1 MARTFPLAGL
11 LRLRQIEKDHAA
23 SDLAAANALR
33 RDVQD
38 RQVRA
43 IAALHAV
50 PAEASDAS
58 TMFAL
63 AAARASSR
71 SMLADLAAYA
81 ERAEAEAGEA
91 QQAFTE
97 AKKRAVGLEKL
108 EARHH
113 AEVVAGDLG
122 AEQAAIDE
130 IATGA
135 WLRGR
140 SGLDEGRHEA

>member
-1 MARTFPLAGL
+1 MARAFPLAGL
-11 LRLRQIEKDHAA
+11 LRLRQVEKDHAA

-33 RDVQD
+33 RDAQD
-38 RQVRA
+38 KQMHA

-50 PAEASDAS
+50 SAEATDAG

-71 SMLADLAAYA
+71 SMLADLSVLAATV
-81 ERAEAEAGEA
+81 EAEAEQA
-91 QQAFTE
+91 QAAFTE

-108 EARHH
+108 EARHS
-113 AEVVAGDLG
+113 ADLRVSDLG

-135 WLRGR
+135 WLRIR
-140 SGLDEGRHEA
+140 IAQSGGEA

>member
-50 PAEASDAS
+50 PAEATDAG

-71 SMLADLAAYA
+71 SMLADLAVLT
-81 ERAEAEAGEA
+81 ERAEAEAAEA

-113 AEVVAGDLG
+113 AEVVAGELG

-135 WLRGR
+135 WLRER
-140 SGLDEGRHEA
+140 SAAEGRDDA

>member
-33 RDVQD
+33 RDVGE

-50 PAEASDAS
+50 PVEAIDAS
-58 TMFAL
+58 TLFAL

-71 SMLADLAAYA
+71 SMLADLDALAAK
-81 ERAEAEAGEA
+81 AEAEAAEA
-91 QQAFTE
+91 HEAFTE

-108 EARHH
+108 EARH
-113 AEVVAGDLG
+113 ASELAASELG

-135 WLRGR
+135 WQRDRSADGRR
-140 SGLDEGRHEA
+140 SGA